1 MNAQS
6 QKKFK
11 KNKKLQKKILD
22 FEDFWVLWR
31 SGRKSKVSGIC
42 RDREEKVS
50 GIMVSGFSRLKI
62 GEG

>member
-6 QKKFK
+6 PKKKKKFTK
-11 KNKKLQKKILD
+11 EKIILD
-22 FEDFWVLWR
+22 LWG